1 MSRPYAVTPPT
12 TPLVW
17 LIPVLALAMASIGL
31 AVLIP
36 HRPSAAM
43 GLLPVALAGVLIVWA
58 IRRRRVE
65 LDGGELRV
73 AAGILQ
79 YRVARSGLDLGR
91 AAVID
96 LAERSELRPLWRTFG
111 IGMPGYRAGHYR
123 LRDGTKAFVLLT
135 DSRRVLMLPGRDGR
149 RTLLL
154 SLEQPQALL
163 DALRIAR

>member
-1 MSRPYAVTPPT
+1 MSRPYTVTPPT

-17 LIPVLALAMASIGL
+17 LVPAFALLMASIGL

-36 HRPSAAM
+36 RTPGAAV
-43 GLLPVALAGVLIVWA
+43 GLLPVALAGVLVAVA

-65 LDGGELRV
+65 LAGGELRI
-73 AAGILQ
+73 AAGLLRH
-79 YRVARSGLDLGR
+79 RVARSGLDLGK
-91 AAVID
+91 AAVVD
-96 LAERSELRPLWRTFG
+96 LAERTELRPLWRTFG
-111 IGMPGYRAGHYR
+111 VGMPGYRAGHYR
-123 LRDGTKAFVLLT
+123 LRNGAKAFVLLT
-135 DSRRVLMLPGRDGR
+135 DTRRVLMLPAREG